1 MTQTTDLQTEVYL
14 RIKQLILHFDLT
26 PGKRVNKAALMTLL
40 NVSSTPVR
48 QAMLRLEQE
57 GLLTVRPQSGSYV
70 SLINPAIVKQ
80 AGFIRGNLSGAVMG
94 KAIPLFDTTS
104 LATLRNLTAQQ
115 EASLYLPDYD
125 EYFCLEDQIQAL
137 FFQVADMQTTWDWLQ
152 VVQLQ
157 FTRLR
162 FLRLQLVELNWHQM
176 FVTNEDLVTAI
187 EDGNIDAAVV
197 LNKQKITL
205 MEDDLELIQQMH
217 PEYFDKG

>member
-70 SLINPAIVKQ
+70 SLIDPAIVKQ
-80 AGFIRGNLSGAVMG
+80 AGFIRGNLSGAVTG
-94 KAIPLFDTTS
+94 KAIPLFDATS

-125 EYFCLEDQIQAL
+125 EYFRLEDQIQAL